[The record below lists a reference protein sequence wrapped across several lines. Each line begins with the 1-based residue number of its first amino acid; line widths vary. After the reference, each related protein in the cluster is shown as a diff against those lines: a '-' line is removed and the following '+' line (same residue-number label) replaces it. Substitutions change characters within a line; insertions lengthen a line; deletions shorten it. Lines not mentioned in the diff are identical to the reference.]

1 MKTTV
6 LKSKIVNIG
15 FLLIIVLTS
24 YKVFS
29 QEKVN
34 ENKTLSPYFFIQ
46 TDNPEIDQ
54 LPLKSTFAEVNI
66 AGVIA
71 DVRVTQVYKNEG
83 TSPIEAIYVFPGSTR
98 AAVYGMKMTIGE
110 RTLIAK
116 IEEREKARQ
125 DYEDAKQQGKSAS
138 LLEQQRPNVFQ
149 MSVAN
154 IMPGDE
160 IKVELSYTEL
170 LIPDEGV
177 YEFVYPTVVGPRYSN
192 TPEDLASTDEMW
204 VSNPYT
210 HEGEQPFYTYDI
222 SIYLAAGL
230 PVNGVVCTSH
240 DVDVN
245 FMRKDKVIIDLKDSE
260 KHGGNRDFI
269 LKYLLKGDRIK
280 TGVLLFE
287 GEKENFF
294 LAMIQPPKQVKPENI
309 PPREYVFI
317 VDVSGSMSGF
327 SLDISKKLLKDL
339 IGNLKPSDKF
349 NVLLFAGVSNILSQ
363 RSLDAN
369 ESNIRRAI
377 NFIDKQQGG
386 GGTELLPAL
395 QRALSLQGTENY
407 ARTFIIA
414 TDGYVTVEKKTFDL
428 IRDNLGKANFFTF
441 GIGSSVDRYIIEGM
455 AHLGKGIPYVITKQ
469 SEAKAMADKFRK
481 YVENPVMTNI
491 RVKYQGF
498 DVYDIEPVEVPDVF
512 SERPV
517 LIFGK
522 WKGNPEGIIELTGN
536 SGNTCIHEKLDVKKF
551 KAETSNSGIRYLWAR
566 ERIRMLDDYTNLAQN
581 DALVGE
587 ITQLGLKYN
596 LLTAYTSFI
605 AIDTEVRNSDGKTAT
620 VKQPLPLPQGVSDK
634 AVGSNYIIGGVI
646 NKKGMPARSK
656 GSGVLKE
663 YSANLVDCSEI
674 EMDNAE
680 EEISVFIIVETAPEF
695 IGGEKAFHEFLN
707 KNIVFP
713 EDAKQKGIS
722 GTVYVEFIID
732 TDGSVKDIKILRGI
746 YPSLNNEAI
755 RVIKLSNGKW
765 KPGEQRGKPVKVK
778 MVVPVKFEA

>member
-34 ENKTLSPYFFIQ
+34 EDKTLSPYFFIQ
-46 TDNPEIDQ
+46 TDNPQVDQ
-54 LPLKSTFAEVNI
+54 LPLKSTFAKVNI

-71 DVRVTQVYKNEG
+71 DVRITQVYKNEG

-149 MSVAN
+149 MNVAN

-160 IKVELSYTEL
+160 IKVELNYTEL

-192 TPEDLASTDEMW
+192 TPEYLASTDEMW

-210 HEGEQPFYTYDI
+210 HKGEQPFYTYDI

-230 PVNGVVCTSH
+230 PINGVICTSH

-269 LKYLLKGDRIK
+269 LKYRLKGDRIK
-280 TGVLLFE
+280 TGILLFE

-317 VDVSGSMSGF
+317 VDVSGSMSGYP
-327 SLDISKKLLKDL
+327 LDISKKLLKDL

-377 NFIDKQQGG
+377 NFIDRQQGG

-395 QRALSLQGTENY
+395 RRALSLQGTENY

-414 TDGYVTVEKKTFDL
+414 TDGYVTVEKKAFDL

-469 SEAKAMADKFRK
+469 NEAKAMADKFRK

-498 DVYDIEPVEVPDVF
+498 DVYDIEPAEVPDVF

-522 WKGNPEGIIELTGN
+522 WKGNPEGTIELTGN
-536 SGNTCIHEKLDVKKF
+536 SGNTYIHEKLDVKKF
-551 KAETSNSGIRYLWAR
+551 KAETSNSGIRYLWVR
-566 ERIRMLDDYTNLAQN
+566 ERIRMLDDYANLEQN
-581 DALVGE
+581 DTLVGE

-605 AIDTEVRNSDGKTAT
+605 AIDTEVRNTDGKTTT

-634 AVGSNYIIGGVI
+634 AIGGSQYYNGGLGI
-646 NKKGMPARSK
+646 NSARATQCKKSK
-656 GSGVLKE
+656 GEL
-663 YSANLVDCSEI
+663 SAVIQEFNL
-674 EMDNAE
+674 
-680 EEISVFIIVETAPEF
+680 EISLDEEVDGTMLFALVETMPEF
-695 IGGEKAFHEFLN
+695 IGGEKAFHEFLK

-722 GTVYVEFIID
+722 GTVYVEFTID
-732 TDGSVKDIKILRGI
+732 TDGSVKDIKIMRGI

-755 RVIKLSNGKW
+755 RVIKLTSGKW
-765 KPGEQRGKPVKVK
+765 NPGEQRGKSVKVK
-778 MVVPVKFEA
+778 MTLPVRFEI